1 MVDRPLRRINW
12 VHYVR
17 KAAPRG
23 SHNTDWTRMGK
34 WTRRA
39 LLTSGT
45 VVGGG
50 MLLGAGF
57 FAFAPDRL
65 GLRPAQPDGLP
76 QLAVWLKITPANE
89 VIAIVP
95 HADLGQGAQ
104 TALAMMLAEELEAD
118 WDTVRVEQAPA
129 TGDYAN
135 GHVLRGFMSGMFTVP
150 QPLVR
155 GVEYAAFRVTRQM
168 GFQITGGSLSVRS
181 TGQYG
186 MRVAGAAAQAMLRQA
201 AADRWQVPIADC
213 IARLS
218 RVTHAASGRSATF
231 GELASDAAL
240 LDLPAH
246 PPLKNPAAF
255 TIVGTS
261 RRRFDLPAKVDG
273 SATYAVDVR
282 RPGML
287 YAAAIAAPVFG
298 GRLTSVDADTAR
310 RMPGVRKVVELDDA
324 VAVVA
329 DSWWQARNA
338 VHALTPQFT
347 DGGHG
352 DASSDTWFS
361 QQAKSLES
369 LPGKDDL
376 ERGDTDKALKGP
388 LTRVTAQYR
397 VPFLH
402 HATME
407 PMSATVCIADGRCEV
422 WTGVQ
427 DPLNTRHVVAKLTGL
442 DSVNVTVHNQVIGGG
457 FGRRLPRDADYVE
470 QATRIAMAAAP
481 APVNLIWSRE
491 EDTRHGF
498 YRPAVSSNFEG
509 GVDATGHAVAWRNR
523 YSGMKEG
530 RAAHPLYAIANV
542 DIRHLP
548 MQSHVHEGPW
558 RSVTFSHQGFFVESF
573 ADELAHAAKRDPLE
587 FRLEG
592 LANRPRHRAVL
603 ERVGQMSKWSTPLGV
618 TAQEAAAGLRRGRGV
633 ALLEC
638 FGSIVA
644 EVCEVA
650 VDASGAIRVERVFA
664 VVDCGIVVNPDNA
677 RAQIEGGVLFGLS
690 AALGERITI
699 DQGRVVQSNF
709 HDYPLLRLPDAPQV
723 EVEFIASAEAPGG
736 LGEPG
741 TAPIAAALA
750 NAVFA
755 ASGRRIRE
763 LPVTPA

>member
-1 MVDRPLRRINW
+1 
-12 VHYVR
+12 
-17 KAAPRG
+17 
-23 SHNTDWTRMGK
+23 MGK

-50 MLLGAGF
+50 MVLGAGF
-57 FAFAPDRL
+57 FALAPNRL
-65 GLRPAQPDGLP
+65 GLRPEEPDGPP
-76 QLAVWLKITPANE
+76 QLAVWLKITPTNE
-89 VIAIVP
+89 VVAIVP
-95 HADLGQGAQ
+95 HADLGQGSQ

-118 WDTVRVEQAPA
+118 WNTVRVEQAPA

-150 QPLVR
+150 KPLVR

-186 MRVAGAAAQAMLRQA
+186 MRVAGAAAQSMLRQA
-201 AADRWQVPIADC
+201 AANLWQVPKEDC
-213 IARLS
+213 VARLS
-218 RVTHAASGRSATF
+218 RVTHAGSDRSATF
-231 GELASDAAL
+231 GELASGAAL
-240 LDLPAH
+240 LDLPTQ
-246 PPLKNPAAF
+246 PPLKSPADF
-255 TIVGTS
+255 TIIGTS

-298 GRLTSVDADTAR
+298 GRLASVDADAALG
-310 RMPGVRKVVELDDA
+310 MPGVRKVVELDDA

-329 DSWWQARNA
+329 DSWWQAREA
-338 VHALTPQFT
+338 ASALTPKFT

-352 DASSDTWFS
+352 DANSAAWFA
-361 QQAKSLES
+361 QQATSLET
-369 LPGKDDL
+369 LGGEDDL
-376 ERGDTDKALKGP
+376 ARGDAGRALQGAI
-388 LTRVTAQYR
+388 TRITAKYR

-407 PMSATVCIADGRCEV
+407 PMSATVCIAGGRCDV

-442 DSVNVTVHNQVIGGG
+442 DAANVTVHNQVIGGG
-457 FGRRLPRDADYVE
+457 FGRRLPRDADFVE

-481 APVNLIWSRE
+481 APVKLIWSRE

-498 YRPAVSSNFEG
+498 YRPAVSPNFDG
-509 GVDATGHAVAWRNR
+509 GIDAAGHAVVWRNR

-530 RAAHPLYAIANV
+530 RAAHPLYAIPNV

-558 RSVTFSHQGFFVESF
+558 RSVTFSHQGYFVESF
-573 ADELAHAAKRDPLE
+573 VDELAHAAKRDPLQ
-587 FRLEG
+587 FRLDG
-592 LANRPRHRAVL
+592 LVNRPRHRAVL
-603 ERVGQMSKWSTPLGV
+603 ERAAQFSNWAAPLGV
-618 TAQEAAAGLRRGRGV
+618 TTQESASGLRRGRGV

-650 VDASGAIRVERVFA
+650 VAANGAIRVERIFA

-699 DQGRVVQSNF
+699 ELGRVAQSNF
-709 HDYPLLRLPDAPQV
+709 HDYPLLRLPDAPPV
-723 EVEFIASAEAPGG
+723 AVEFIASTEPPGG

-763 LPVTPA
+763 LPVSPV